1 MDVNLGEGILEK
13 LLVYEDE
20 NPYEIS
26 VQLKERYNIDEELR
40 EKFEKMLR
48 NHLNTMLFKIE
59 EVSEEFFEDS
69 IELKD
74 EDKQKNFMLMAKE

>member
-1 MDVNLGEGILEK
+1 M
-13 LLVYEDE
+13 YEDE